1 MRYTTLLF
9 DLDHTL
15 FDFDAS
21 EEAAF
26 SKALSTAGI
35 SDPDRFRDA
44 FVVINAALWAD
55 VEQGLL
61 SPNEVRILRFQQLVD
76 KTGITT
82 DPIPLAAD
90 YATRLGAEGDLFPGA
105 REVLDDLVKTC
116 TLAMVSNGIGQVQRD
131 KIARLDLDRYFNS
144 IVISG
149 EVGTSKPGNEIFD
162 VAFEQLG
169 RPEKET
175 AVMIGDSLSSDIQGG
190 IEYGID
196 TIWYA
201 PHIPLGFRSDATYH
215 IRDLGEISTIVSGAE
230 NARILGSDSHVPLTR
245 FGCTSEKSG

>member
-35 SDPDRFRDA
+35 SDPDGFSDTFA
-44 FVVINAALWAD
+44 AINSALWAD
-55 VEQGLL
+55 VEQGQL
-61 SPNEVRILRFQQLVD
+61 SPNEVRVLRFQQLVD
-76 KTGITT
+76 KTGITA

-105 REVLDDLVKTC
+105 REVLDRLAKTC

-131 KIARLDLDRYFNS
+131 KIARLDLDRYFAS

-149 EVGTSKPGNEIFD
+149 EVGTSKPGAEIFD
-162 VAFEQLG
+162 LAFEQLG
-169 RPEKET
+169 RPKKET
-175 AVMIGDSLSSDIQGG
+175 AVMIGDSLSSDIRGG
-190 IEYGID
+190 TEYGID
-196 TIWYA
+196 TMLYA
-201 PHIPLGFRSDATYH
+201 PDTPLGYRSDATYH
-215 IRDLGEISTIVSGAE
+215 IRDLSEISTIISGA
-230 NARILGSDSHVPLTR
+230 
-245 FGCTSEKSG
+245 